1 MTRSFPTGTVFGPT
15 IAGTPLIMAT
25 TDPPVALI
33 VITRPAALT
42 VTTGTTSVLVGEGAF
57 ATEVFLATD
66 FFLAALFLT
75 ADRFLITFLG
85 ATFFLVDFFFK
96 TFFATFFL
104 ATLGAGVAEY
114 ATGSVDAVRENTET
128 IMAALESNFFTPP
141 LLRVHP
147 RILGITRT

>member
-1 MTRSFPTGTVFGPT
+1 MTRSFPAGTVFGPT

-25 TDPPVALI
+25 TEPPVALI

-42 VTTGTTSVLVGEGAF
+42 VTTGTTSVLVGEGPF
-57 ATEVFLATD
+57 AIEVFLATD